1 MSSWREAQ
9 EGAMWASLEDQE
21 DQEGAGDGGG
31 PAGSERAAE
40 PSADAIMQQA
50 RDR

>member
-1 MSSWREAQ
+1 MSSSWREAQ
-9 EGAMWASLEDQE
+9 EGAMWASMEA
-21 DQEGAGDGGG
+21 QEGAGDGRGA
-31 PAGSERAAE
+31 AGSGRAAE

>member
-1 MSSWREAQ
+1 MSSGGWREAQ
-9 EGAMWASLEDQE
+9 EAEMWASKEA
-21 DQEGAGDGGG
+21 QEGAGDGGG